1 MGQDAEF
8 QKRLLATFA
17 VEAQEHLKGITD
29 ALIALE
35 QEGTAQQQEEIVEAV
50 FREAHSLKG
59 AARAVTRS
67 DVESVCQA
75 LEGLF
80 AAMKRREV
88 RLTPELFDLMQ
99 RARDFLARLL
109 LAQDAQEVAAGGP
122 SRHEIIEALTEAV
135 KGAATI
141 GAGTQAAESEPR
153 TAAGSAVAETAG
165 AATAGKATTDT
176 GTAAATAGK
185 TTKDT
190 GTAGETAGK
199 EATGKEASTP
209 PTHTIPPVVPSLS
222 VPISPVMDETV
233 RVATAKLASL
243 LLLSEEMVS
252 AKLSSALHVNQMR
265 ELRSAYAAWR
275 TQSARI
281 IPEMQKAGVPLKRV
295 AAGEEWELSG
305 EDARSILKVLEF
317 VEWNTTFFKSLEGRS
332 AAYLKSAERD
342 SRTLGGLV
350 ENLLEEVKKVMMF
363 PFSTLLEAFP
373 KIVRDLAKDHGKE
386 VELVLRGEEL
396 EIDRRILEEMKDPL
410 LHLVRNC
417 ISHGI
422 ELPPE
427 RERKQKP
434 RRGRL
439 SISITPREGRAEV
452 VVSDDGAGIDAEQLR
467 STLARLGVISAE
479 KGAEMSEAEL
489 LPFVFQSGV
498 STSQI
503 ITEISGRGLG
513 LAIVREKVEK
523 LGGSI
528 SFESDS
534 TRGTSFRIVL
544 PLSVATFR
552 GILIRVSER
561 LFVIPAIHVE
571 RAVRAKREDVSTVQN
586 KEIIDLNGRSI
597 SLARLGAVLEL
608 TGEHLLLPEQIQAVV
623 VTVGEQS
630 VAFLVDEVLNER
642 EVLMKRL
649 GPQLSRVRNIAG
661 ATLLGSGKVVPILNV
676 PDLIKSAVRRAIAKP
691 IPAPAA
697 RSAPQTLVR
706 RILVVEDSI
715 TSRTLLKNI
724 LESAGYDVM
733 TAVDGVDAFAQLKT
747 GRFDVVVSDVDM
759 PRLNGFELTAQ
770 IRADKEL
777 AELPVVLVTAL
788 GSREDRERGIDVGAS
803 AYIVKGSF
811 DQSDLLRTVQRFI

>member
-35 QEGTAQQQEEIVEAV
+35 QEGTAQQQEDIVEAV

-109 LAQDAQEVAAGGP
+109 LIQDTQEVAAGGP
-122 SRHEIIEALTEAV
+122 SRQDIIEALTEAV

-141 GAGTQAAESEPR
+141 GAGTTGVEPKPKAE
-153 TAAGSAVAETAG
+153 AETAG
-165 AATAGKATTDT
+165 AATAGQATKGT
-176 GTAAATAGK
+176 GA
-185 TTKDT
+185 
-190 GTAGETAGK
+190 AGETVGNEATGK
-199 EATGKEASTP
+199 EATGKETSTP
-209 PTHTIPPVVPSLS
+209 PTHTVPPVVPSVS
-222 VPISPVMDETV
+222 VPIQPAMDETV
-233 RVATAKLASL
+233 RVAAAKLASL

-252 AKLSSALHVNQMR
+252 AKLSSALHANQMR

-281 IPEMQKAGVPLKRV
+281 IPEIQKASVPLKRV
-295 AAGEEWELSG
+295 AAGEEGELSG

-317 VEWNTTFFKSLEGRS
+317 VEWNATFFKSLEGRS

-350 ENLLEEVKKVMMF
+350 DNLLDEVKKVMMF

-373 KIVRDLAKDHGKE
+373 KIVRDLARDHGKE
-386 VELVLRGEEL
+386 VVLALRGAEL

-410 LHLVRNC
+410 LHLVRNG

-422 ELPPE
+422 ELPLE

-434 RRGRL
+434 RRGKL

-467 STLARLGVISAE
+467 STLARLGVLTIERA
-479 KGAEMSEAEL
+479 AEMSDAEL

-597 SLARLGAVLEL
+597 SLSRLGALLEL
-608 TGEHLLLPEQIQAVV
+608 NGENLLLPEQLQAVV

-676 PDLIKSAVRRAIAKP
+676 PDLIKSATRGAAAKP
-691 IPAPAA
+691 IPAVAA
-697 RSAPQTLVR
+697 RLAPQTQVR

-715 TSRTLLKNI
+715 TSRTLMKNI

-733 TAVDGVDAFAQLKT
+733 TAVDGVDALAQLKS

-759 PRLNGFELTAQ
+759 PRLNGFELTAK

-811 DQSDLLRTVQRFI
+811 DQSDLLKTVQRFI